1 MESPV
6 TFIARNTCI
15 KERIEF
21 KDESVGCLMVNSAI
35 HLQKQRAAAVCKGA
49 KLSVLNESP
58 CYGFLVKG
66 TLKEVKEVIQSIS
79 QYYES
84 LMKNREEVNFQQ
96 IILKSFYSPVC
107 SAEKIAECRELDEQ
121 VLR

>member
-6 TFIARNTCI
+6 ALIARNTRI

-35 HLQKQRAAAVCKGA
+35 HLQNQRAAAVCKGA
-49 KLSVLNESP
+49 KLRGLNESP
-58 CYGFLVKG
+58 CYGFLVVG
-66 TLKEVKEVIQSIS
+66 TPKEVKEVIQSLS

-84 LMKNREEVNFQQ
+84 FDEEWGRGEFPADN
-96 IILKSFYSPVC
+96 S
-107 SAEKIAECRELDEQ
+107 Q
-121 VLR
+121 VFLQSCLFC

>member
-6 TFIARNTCI
+6 AFIAKNTRI

-58 CYGFLVKG
+58 CYGFLVEG

-79 QYYES
+79 Q
-84 LMKNREEVNFQQ
+84 
-96 IILKSFYSPVC
+96 
-107 SAEKIAECRELDEQ
+107 
-121 VLR
+121 